1 MELRREEVVSMTDWP
16 SWALKMLETAD
27 PLTAWLI
34 TTAYWMARGCD
45 GHDDWREARRAWAEG
60 PGELSK

>member
-1 MELRREEVVSMTDWP
+1 MTDWP